1 MITPKLSVLIS
12 TYRPEGIE
20 RVCAMNLPVVDGVDY
35 VVSWQEH
42 HDAPIP
48 ESLASRSDISV
59 FRTDSHG
66 LSNNRNNALEHA
78 TGDVILI
85 ADDDLTYTPQQ
96 LLDIIHAFDEHP
108 EVDYASFRYKGAT
121 NKNYPNTISDLAH
134 LPKGFYQSSIEISF
148 RNNERTRHLRF
159 NPLLGLGAPKLT
171 SGEEELLLYKARKSG
186 LKCMYFPI
194 EITSHPHIS
203 TGEQQNVSDGFLNA
217 NGAVISVM
225 HPWSFVARIPVNAL
239 RLKRAGRTGFFRAA
253 SRMFEGAIYAFT
265 HSKIRNYAKP
275 RNKQKSK

>member
-1 MITPKLSVLIS
+1 
-12 TYRPEGIE
+12 
-20 RVCAMNLPVVDGVDY
+20 
-35 VVSWQEH
+35 
-42 HDAPIP
+42 
-48 ESLASRSDISV
+48 
-59 FRTDSHG
+59 
-66 LSNNRNNALEHA
+66 
-78 TGDVILI
+78 
-85 ADDDLTYTPQQ
+85 
-96 LLDIIHAFDEHP
+96 
-108 EVDYASFRYKGAT
+108 
-121 NKNYPNTISDLAH
+121 
-134 LPKGFYQSSIEISF
+134 
-148 RNNERTRHLRF
+148 
-159 NPLLGLGAPKLT
+159 
-171 SGEEELLLYKARKSG
+171 
-186 LKCMYFPI
+186 MYFPI